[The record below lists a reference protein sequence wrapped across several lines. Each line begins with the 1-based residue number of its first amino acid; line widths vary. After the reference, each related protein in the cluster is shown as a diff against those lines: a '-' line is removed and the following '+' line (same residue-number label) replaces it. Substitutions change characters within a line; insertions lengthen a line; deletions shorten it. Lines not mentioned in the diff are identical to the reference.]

1 METVR
6 PKKEDRRVRYTKQA
20 IRDGFLRLLA
30 EKPIE
35 KISVTE
41 ICREADINRGTFY
54 AHYSDPYELKHS
66 LEDQLSEAMEQRLRE
81 SGSKRLN
88 SLQTL
93 RLLKE
98 NQELCRV
105 FAGPYGDHDAMLKVI
120 ARHADAYLE
129 KEILVLG
136 EMSDQLAECL
146 KGLLVSSISTVVKY
160 WLDTGMKAEPERVA
174 YVLDTYCFSGIKGFL
189 DDKDRF

>member
-1 METVR
+1 MNVMEELKAFALCA
-6 PKKEDRRVRYTKQA
+6 PPSAGLSAQA
-20 IRDGFLRLLA
+20 RQL
-30 EKPIE
+30 
-35 KISVTE
+35 
-41 ICREADINRGTFY
+41 FY
-54 AHYSDPYELKHS
+54 A
-66 LEDQLSEAMEQRLRE
+66 AMEQRLRE

-129 KEILVLG
+129 QEILVLG

>member
-1 METVR
+1 
-6 PKKEDRRVRYTKQA
+6 
-20 IRDGFLRLLA
+20 
-30 EKPIE
+30 
-35 KISVTE
+35 
-41 ICREADINRGTFY
+41 
-54 AHYSDPYELKHS
+54 
-66 LEDQLSEAMEQRLRE
+66 
-81 SGSKRLN
+81 
-88 SLQTL
+88 
-93 RLLKE
+93 
-98 NQELCRV
+98 
-105 FAGPYGDHDAMLKVI
+105 MLKVI

-129 KEILVLG
+129 QEILVLG

>member
-1 METVR
+1 
-6 PKKEDRRVRYTKQA
+6 
-20 IRDGFLRLLA
+20 
-30 EKPIE
+30 
-35 KISVTE
+35 
-41 ICREADINRGTFY
+41 
-54 AHYSDPYELKHS
+54 
-66 LEDQLSEAMEQRLRE
+66 MEQRLRE

-129 KEILVLG
+129 QEILVLG

-160 WLDTGMKAEPERVA
+160 WLDTSMKAEP
-174 YVLDTYCFSGIKGFL
+174 YCFSGIKGFL